1 MTRRT
6 IIILLFTFLLANIF
20 NSILVTSEE
29 VESGGITVFPSKV
42 YIDMPEGYPAQEI
55 QYFIK
60 VYNTR
65 YSCPL
70 NVSVKIY
77 NPHSQS
83 MLEGYSFIP
92 DLSWVE
98 FVPDKI
104 CVPAKGSG
112 KFFIH
117 INIPDDEKPLHYDES
132 WEVWAIT
139 SEEKDSVH
147 GGTSFA
153 ASLITRLLISTPPR
167 EAGLQIPLPFLILIC
182 VVGAI
187 AVHTTFFY
195 LKNKKRGIYKNKAAI
210 FYVKKKERTNKSK
223 KN

>member
-1 MTRRT
+1 MTRR
-6 IIILLFTFLLANIF
+6 IILLLLFTFLLANIF
-20 NSILVTSEE
+20 NLILATSVEG
-29 VESGGITVFPSKV
+29 ESGGITVFPSKV

-55 QYFIK
+55 QYSIK

-65 YSCPL
+65 HSSPL

-98 FVPDKI
+98 FAPEKI
-104 CVPAKGSG
+104 CIPAKGSE
-112 KFFIH
+112 KFFIY
-117 INIPDDEKPLHYDES
+117 INIPDDEKPLHYDEN

-139 SEEKDSVH
+139 SEEKDPAY
-147 GGTSFA
+147 GGTGIA
-153 ASLITRLLISTPPR
+153 TALVTRLLISTPPR

-187 AVHTTFFY
+187 A
-195 LKNKKRGIYKNKAAI
+195 LPQK
-210 FYVKKKERTNKSK
+210 
-223 KN
+223 